1 MTIPINTFWEGEVR
15 GDTLYLILFA
25 MIRISPFSKIIDN
38 RNNFFFTKQWGAN
51 DCIDLGHW
59 SLFSQFQPLRS
70 DVKATGGKG
79 LNLDELDCIFMRWKE
94 VQFIDKRPLHA
105 GLTIAGF
112 YYMCLDRTSGQLEGF
127 YFDPVSVPFQRML
140 LQASMEDCFGFQS
153 GAYDLR

>member
-1 MTIPINTFWEGEVR
+1 MTIPINTFWEGE
-15 GDTLYLILFA
+15 
-25 MIRISPFSKIIDN
+25 IIDN